1 VAGAVLLGGGEKLA
15 GPLEVGVPVVDTLP
29 EGLDRF
35 APDLVYDLSDE
46 PVVDA
51 RSRLRLAAH
60 SLLAG
65 VAYQGA
71 DFRLD
76 PPPRPHV
83 ATKPTIAVIG
93 TGKRTGKTAVS
104 AHLARS
110 LDSPPVVV
118 AMGRGGPPEP
128 ELIDPAQ
135 FDLTP
140 AGLVA
145 LAASGRHAASD
156 HLEDALM
163 AGVVTI
169 GTRRC
174 GGGLAGAPVD
184 STFEAGVR
192 LANDR
197 PEKLLVLEGSGSA
210 VPPVHADVTLCV
222 VPATADP
229 ELVGGYLGA
238 YRLLLADLIVVTM
251 AEAGTEAVLAP
262 IRRLAPD
269 VQVVE
274 TVLRPTPLQPVA
286 GRRVFYVTTAPAKAG
301 DTLVAHLES
310 EHGATVV
317 GASHNLARRPQLAD
331 DLERIDG
338 ADVVLVE
345 LKAAG
350 VDMAARLALARGVDV
365 MFCDNRV
372 VTTGGDGTFEQLVQ
386 QAATLAEKRFA
397 QGSRVP

>member
-1 VAGAVLLGGGEKLA
+1 
-15 GPLEVGVPVVDTLP
+15 
-29 EGLDRF
+29 
-35 APDLVYDLSDE
+35 
-46 PVVDA
+46 
-51 RSRLRLAAH
+51 
-60 SLLAG
+60 
-65 VAYQGA
+65 
-71 DFRLD
+71 
-76 PPPRPHV
+76 
-83 ATKPTIAVIG
+83 
-93 TGKRTGKTAVS
+93 
-104 AHLARS
+104 
-110 LDSPPVVV
+110 
-118 AMGRGGPPEP
+118 
-128 ELIDPAQ
+128 
-135 FDLTP
+135 
-140 AGLVA
+140 
-145 LAASGRHAASD
+145 
-156 HLEDALM
+156 
-163 AGVVTI
+163 
-169 GTRRC
+169 
-174 GGGLAGAPVD
+174 
-184 STFEAGVR
+184 
-192 LANDR
+192 
-197 PEKLLVLEGSGSA
+197 
-210 VPPVHADVTLCV
+210 
-222 VPATADP
+222 
-229 ELVGGYLGA
+229 
-238 YRLLLADLIVVTM
+238 LLADLIVVTM